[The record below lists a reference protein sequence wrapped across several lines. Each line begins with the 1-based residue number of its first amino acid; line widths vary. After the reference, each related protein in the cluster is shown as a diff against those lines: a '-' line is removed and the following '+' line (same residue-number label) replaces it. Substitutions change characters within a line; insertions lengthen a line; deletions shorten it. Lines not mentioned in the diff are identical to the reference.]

1 MRNLIAFFKRF
12 QIFLVFVLLQVVALS
27 AYVQYSDFARLQ
39 FFSSASKIN
48 GGLFEVRNAVAKHFN
63 LEKTNRKLEWENAQ
77 LRAKLKESNYKV
89 GRDFIQI
96 EDTNYH
102 QQYKY
107 IPAVVINNTYDKRN
121 NYMTIDIGKNHG
133 IQKGWGVISSKGVVG
148 IVHLVG
154 DSYALVK
161 TILSKN
167 INVDVSMRDGGAF
180 GLLKWDGV
188 NPKIC
193 QVTGISNDISIKKFT
208 KVITRGGSGIYPKGI
223 PVGVITKRKTI
234 EGKPLW
240 DLQVRIAEDFRTI
253 QNVYVIKNVMLDEL
267 RELEEKI
274 PVDKEEDGDL

>member
-12 QIFLVFVLLQVVALS
+12 QIFLVFVLLQVTALS

-39 FFSSASKIN
+39 VFSSVSKIN
-48 GGLFEVRNAVAKHFN
+48 GGLFEVRNSITKHFN
-63 LEKTNRKLEWENAQ
+63 LERTNRKLEWENAR
-77 LRAKLKESNYKV
+77 LRAKLKESNYQV

-96 EDTNYH
+96 EDTIYH

-107 IPAVVINNTYDKRN
+107 IAATVVNNTYDKRN

-154 DSYALVK
+154 DSYSLVK

-180 GLLKWDGV
+180 GLLKWDAV

-193 QVTGISNDISIKKFT
+193 QVTGISNDITIKKFT

-223 PVGVITKRKTI
+223 PVGVITKRKSI

-253 QNVYVIKNVMLDEL
+253 QHVYVIKNVMLDEL
-267 RELEEKI
+267 RELEKKI
-274 PVDKEEDGDL
+274 PVDKEEEDL

>member
-12 QIFLVFVLLQVVALS
+12 QIFLVFVLLQTVALS

-39 FFSSASKIN
+39 VFSSVSKIN
-48 GGLFEVRNAVAKHFN
+48 GGLFEVRNAITKHFN

-77 LRAKLKESNYKV
+77 LRAKLKESNYQV

-107 IPAVVINNTYDKRN
+107 IAATVINNTYDKRN

-154 DSYALVK
+154 ESYSLVK

-193 QVTGISNDISIKKFT
+193 QVTGISNDITIKKFT

-223 PVGVITKRKTI
+223 PVGVITKRKSI

-253 QNVYVIKNVMLDEL
+253 QNVYVVKNVMLEEL
-267 RELEEKI
+267 RDLEKKI
-274 PVDKEEDGDL
+274 PVDKEEEEL

>member
-27 AYVQYSDFARLQ
+27 AYVRYSDFARLQ
-39 FFSSASKIN
+39 VFSSASRIN
-48 GGLFEVRNAVAKHFN
+48 GGLFEVRNSVTKHFN
-63 LEKTNRKLEWENAQ
+63 LENTNRTLEWENAR
-77 LRAKLKESNYKV
+77 LREKLKLSNYKV
-89 GRDFIQI
+89 ERELIQI

-102 QQYKY
+102 QQYLY
-107 IPAVVINNTYDKRN
+107 VAATVINNTYDKRN
-121 NYMTIDIGKNHG
+121 NYMTIDIGRKHG
-133 IQKGWGVISSKGVVG
+133 VQKGWGVISSKGVVG

-154 DSYALVK
+154 ESYSVVK

-180 GLLKWDGV
+180 GLLKWDGI

-193 QVTGISNDISIKKFT
+193 QVSGISNDITIKKFT
-208 KVITRGGSGIYPKGI
+208 KVITRGGSGIFPRGI
-223 PVGVITKRKTI
+223 PVGVITKRKSI

-253 QNVYVIKNVMLDEL
+253 QHVYVIRNVMLDEL
-267 RELEEKI
+267 RELEGKI
-274 PVDKEEDGDL
+274 PPDKEEEEL

>member
-12 QIFLVFVLLQVVALS
+12 QIFLVFVLLQIVALS
-27 AYVQYSDFARLQ
+27 AYIQYSEFARMQ

-48 GGLFEVRNAVAKHFN
+48 GGLYELRYSVTQHFN
-63 LEKTNRKLEWENAQ
+63 LERTNRKLAWENAR
-77 LRAKLKESNYKV
+77 LREKLKLSNYKV
-89 GRDFIQI
+89 DRELIQI

-102 QQYKY
+102 QQYLY
-107 IPAVVINNTYDKRN
+107 MAATVINNTFDKRN

-154 DSYALVK
+154 ESYSVVK

-167 INVDVSMRDGGAF
+167 INVDVSMRDDGAF
-180 GLLKWDGV
+180 GLLKWDGI

-193 QVTGISNDISIKKFT
+193 QISGISNDISIKKFT

-223 PVGVITKRKTI
+223 PVGVITKRKSI

-253 QNVYVIKNVMLDEL
+253 QHVYVIKNIMLDEL
-267 RELEEKI
+267 RLLEGKI
-274 PVDKEEDGDL
+274 PADKDEEEL

>member
-12 QIFLVFVLLQVVALS
+12 QIFLVFVLLQIVALS
-27 AYVQYSDFARLQ
+27 AYIQYSDFARLQ
-39 FFSSASKIN
+39 VFSSASRIN
-48 GGLFEVRNAVAKHFN
+48 GGLFEVRNSVTKHFN
-63 LEKTNRKLEWENAQ
+63 LEGTNRKLEWENAR
-77 LRAKLKESNYKV
+77 LREKLKESNYKA
-89 GRDFIQI
+89 GQDFITI
-96 EDTNYH
+96 EDTVYH

-107 IPAVVINNTYDKRN
+107 IAATVVNNTYDKRN

-133 IQKGWGVISSKGVVG
+133 IEKGWGVISSKGVVG
-148 IVHLVG
+148 TVHLVG
-154 DSYALVK
+154 ERFSVIK

-193 QVTGISNDISIKKFT
+193 QIAGISNDISIKKFT

-223 PVGVITKRKTI
+223 PVGVITKRKSI

-253 QNVYVIKNVMLDEL
+253 QHVYVVKNVLLDEL
-267 RELEEKI
+267 KELEGKI
-274 PVDKEEDGDL
+274 PPDKEEEDL

>member
-27 AYVQYSDFARLQ
+27 AYVRYSDFARLQ

-48 GGLFEVRNAVAKHFN
+48 GGLFEVRNAVTKHFN

-77 LRAKLKESNYKV
+77 LREKLKESNYKV

-133 IQKGWGVISSKGVVG
+133 IQKGWGVVSSKGVVG

-193 QVTGISNDISIKKFT
+193 QVTGISNDISIKKYT

-223 PVGVITKRKTI
+223 PVGVITKRKSI

-253 QNVYVIKNVMLDEL
+253 QHVYVIKNVMLDEL

-274 PVDKEEDGDL
+274 PVDKEEEDF

>member
-12 QIFLVFVLLQVVALS
+12 QIFLVFVLLQVAALS

-39 FFSSASKIN
+39 VFASVSKIN
-48 GGLFEVRNAVAKHFN
+48 GGLFEVRNSITKHFN

-77 LRAKLKESNYKV
+77 LRAKLKESNYQV

-107 IPAVVINNTYDKRN
+107 ISATVINNTYDKRN

-133 IQKGWGVISSKGVVG
+133 IKKGWGVISSKGVVG

-154 DSYALVK
+154 ESYSLVK

-193 QVTGISNDISIKKFT
+193 QVTGISNDITIKKFT

-223 PVGVITKRKTI
+223 PVGVITKRKSI

-253 QNVYVIKNVMLDEL
+253 QHVYVIKNVMLDEL
-267 RELEEKI
+267 RELEKKI
-274 PVDKEEDGDL
+274 PIDKEEGDL

>member
-12 QIFLVFVLLQVVALS
+12 QIFLVFVLLQVTALS

-39 FFSSASKIN
+39 VFSSVSKIN
-48 GGLFEVRNAVAKHFN
+48 GGLFEVRNSITKHFN

-96 EDTNYH
+96 EDTIYH

-107 IPAVVINNTYDKRN
+107 ISAMVINNTYDKRN

-154 DSYALVK
+154 DSYSLVK

-180 GLLKWDGV
+180 GLLKWDAV

-193 QVTGISNDISIKKFT
+193 QVTGISNDITIKKFT

-223 PVGVITKRKTI
+223 PVGVITKRKSI

-253 QNVYVIKNVMLDEL
+253 QHVYVIKNVMLDEL
-267 RELEEKI
+267 RELEKKI
-274 PVDKEEDGDL
+274 PVDKEEEEL

>member
-12 QIFLVFVLLQVVALS
+12 QIFLVFVLLQVTALS
-27 AYVQYSDFARLQ
+27 AYVRYSDFARLQ
-39 FFSSASKIN
+39 VFSSVSKIN
-48 GGLFEVRNAVAKHFN
+48 GGLFEVRNSITKHFN

-96 EDTNYH
+96 EDTIYH

-107 IPAVVINNTYDKRN
+107 ISATVINNTFDKRN

-154 DSYALVK
+154 DSYSLVK

-180 GLLKWDGV
+180 GLLKWDAV

-193 QVTGISNDISIKKFT
+193 QVTGISNDITIKKFT

-223 PVGVITKRKTI
+223 PVGVITKRKSI

-253 QNVYVIKNVMLDEL
+253 QHVYVIKNVMLDEL
-267 RELEEKI
+267 RELEKKI
-274 PVDKEEDGDL
+274 PVDKEEEDL

>member
-27 AYVQYSDFARLQ
+27 SYVQYSDFARLQ
-39 FFSSASKIN
+39 VFSSASYIN
-48 GGLFEVRNAVAKHFN
+48 GGLFQVRYAVAKHFN
-63 LEKTNRKLEWENAQ
+63 LEETNRKLELENAE
-77 LRAKLKESNYKV
+77 LRSRLKESNYKA
-89 GRDFIQI
+89 GRGFIQI

-107 IPAVVINNTYDKRN
+107 ITASVINNTYDKRN
-121 NYMTIDIGKNHG
+121 NYMTIDIGSNHG
-133 IQKGWGVISSKGVVG
+133 IAKGWGVISSKGVVG

-154 DSYALVK
+154 ESFSVVK

-167 INVDVSMRDGGAF
+167 INVDVSMKDEGAF

-193 QVTGISNDISIKKFT
+193 QISGISNDISIKKFT

-223 PVGVITKRKTI
+223 PVGVITKRKSI

-253 QNVYVIKNVMLDEL
+253 QHVYVIKNVMLDEL
-267 RELEEKI
+267 RDLEGKI
-274 PVDKEEDGDL
+274 PPDKEEEEF

>member
-12 QIFLVFVLLQVVALS
+12 QIFLVFVLLQIVALS
-27 AYVQYSDFARLQ
+27 AYIQYSEFARLQ
-39 FFSSASKIN
+39 VFSSASKIN
-48 GGLFEVRNAVAKHFN
+48 GGLFTVRNSITQHFN
-63 LEKTNRKLEWENAQ
+63 LENTNRKLEWENAR
-77 LRAKLKESNYKV
+77 LREKLKGSNYKID
-89 GRDFIQI
+89 RELIQI

-102 QQYKY
+102 QQYLY
-107 IPAVVINNTYDKRN
+107 VAATVINNTFDKRN
-121 NYMTIDIGKNHG
+121 NYMTIDIGSNHG
-133 IQKGWGVISSKGVVG
+133 IKKGWGVISSKGVVG

-154 DSYALVK
+154 EKFSVVK

-180 GLLKWDGV
+180 GLLKWDGI

-193 QVTGISNDISIKKFT
+193 QIAGISNDISIKKFT

-223 PVGVITKRKTI
+223 PVGVITKRKSI

-253 QNVYVIKNVMLDEL
+253 QHVYVIKNVLLDEL
-267 RELEEKI
+267 RELEGKI
-274 PVDKEEDGDL
+274 PPDKEEEDF

>member
-27 AYVQYSDFARLQ
+27 AYVRYSDFARLQ

-48 GGLFEVRNAVAKHFN
+48 GVLFEMRNAITKHFN

-77 LRAKLKESNYKV
+77 LRAKLKESNYKT

-102 QQYKY
+102 QQYQY
-107 IPAVVINNTYDKRN
+107 IPAVVIDNTYDKRN
-121 NYMTIDIGKNHG
+121 NYMTIDIGRNHG

-154 DSYALVK
+154 ESYAVVK

-167 INVDVSMRDGGAF
+167 INVDVSMYDGGAF

-208 KVITRGGSGIYPKGI
+208 RVITRGGSGIYPKGI
-223 PVGVITKRKTI
+223 PVGVITKRKSI

-267 RELEEKI
+267 QDLEEKI
-274 PVDKEEDGDL
+274 PVDKEEEEL

>member
-12 QIFLVFVLLQVVALS
+12 QIFLVFVLLQIVALS
-27 AYVQYSDFARLQ
+27 AYIQYSEFARLQ
-39 FFSSASKIN
+39 VFSSASKIN
-48 GGLFEVRNAVAKHFN
+48 GGLFTVRNSVTQHFN
-63 LEKTNRKLEWENAQ
+63 LENTNRKLEWENAR
-77 LRAKLKESNYKV
+77 LREKLKGSNYKID
-89 GRDFIQI
+89 RELIQI

-102 QQYKY
+102 QQYLY
-107 IPAVVINNTYDKRN
+107 VPASVINNTYDKRN
-121 NYMTIDIGKNHG
+121 NYMTIDIGSNHG
-133 IQKGWGVISSKGVVG
+133 IKKGLGVISSKGVVG

-154 DSYALVK
+154 EKYSVVK

-180 GLLKWDGV
+180 GLLKWDGI

-193 QVTGISNDISIKKFT
+193 QVAGISNDISIKKFT

-223 PVGVITKRKTI
+223 PVGVITKRKSI

-253 QNVYVIKNVMLDEL
+253 QHVYVIKNVLLDEL
-267 RELEEKI
+267 RELEGKI
-274 PVDKEEDGDL
+274 PPDKEEEDF

>member
-12 QIFLVFVLLQVVALS
+12 QIFLVFALLQVIALS
-27 AYVQYSDFARLQ
+27 AYVRYSDFARLQ

-48 GGLFEVRNAVAKHFN
+48 GGLFEVRNAITKHFN
-63 LEKTNRKLEWENAQ
+63 LERTNRKLEWENAQ
-77 LRAKLKESNYKV
+77 LRTKLKESNYQT
-89 GRDFIQI
+89 GRDFIRI
-96 EDTNYH
+96 EDTTYH
-102 QQYKY
+102 QQYQY

-154 DSYALVK
+154 ESYALVK

-167 INVDVSMRDGGAF
+167 INVDVSMYDGGAF

-223 PVGVITKRKTI
+223 PVGVITKRKSI

-267 RELEEKI
+267 RELEAKI
-274 PVDKEEDGDL
+274 PVDKEEEDL

>member
-27 AYVQYSDFARLQ
+27 AYVRYSDFARLQ

-48 GGLFEVRNAVAKHFN
+48 GGVFEVRNAVTKHFN

-77 LRAKLKESNYKV
+77 LREKLKESNYKV

-133 IQKGWGVISSKGVVG
+133 IQKGWGVVSSKGVVG

-193 QVTGISNDISIKKFT
+193 QVTGISNDISIKKYT

-223 PVGVITKRKTI
+223 PVGVITKRKSI

-253 QNVYVIKNVMLDEL
+253 QHVYVIKNVMLDEL

-274 PVDKEEDGDL
+274 PVDKEEEDF

>member
-12 QIFLVFVLLQVVALS
+12 QIFLVFVLLQVVAIS

-39 FFSSASKIN
+39 VFSSVSKIN
-48 GGLFEVRNAVAKHFN
+48 GGLFEVRNAVTKHFN

-77 LRAKLKESNYKV
+77 LRAKLKESNYQV
-89 GRDFIQI
+89 GRDFIRI
-96 EDTNYH
+96 EDTTYH
-102 QQYKY
+102 QKYKY
-107 IPAVVINNTYDKRN
+107 IAATVINNTYDKRN

-154 DSYALVK
+154 ESYSLVK

-193 QVTGISNDISIKKFT
+193 QVTGISNDITIKKFT
-208 KVITRGGSGIYPKGI
+208 KVITRGGSEIYPKGI
-223 PVGVITKRKTI
+223 PVGVITKRKSI

-253 QNVYVIKNVMLDEL
+253 QHVYVVKNVMLEEFH
-267 RELEEKI
+267 ELEKKI
-274 PVDKEEDGDL
+274 PVDKEEEEF

>member
-27 AYVQYSDFARLQ
+27 AYVRYSEFARLQ
-39 FFSSASKIN
+39 VFSSASRIN
-48 GGLFEVRNAVAKHFN
+48 GGLYDIRYAVTQHFN

-77 LRAKLKESNYKV
+77 LREKLKLSNYKID
-89 GRDFIQI
+89 RELIQI

-102 QQYKY
+102 QQYLY
-107 IPAVVINNTYDKRN
+107 MSATVINNTYDKRN

-154 DSYALVK
+154 ESYSIVK

-180 GLLKWDGV
+180 GLLKWDGI

-193 QVTGISNDISIKKFT
+193 QISGISNDISIKKFT

-223 PVGVITKRKTI
+223 PVGVITKRKSI

-253 QNVYVIKNVMLDEL
+253 QHVYVIKNVMLDEM
-267 RELEEKI
+267 RELEGRI
-274 PVDKEEDGDL
+274 PPDKEEEEL